1 MVNVDG
7 VISGNFRTSLR
18 GADLNRKFKTD
29 TISLLKDDEVGWV
42 KNFAYE
48 HRKNML
54 AYLDFHGHSVNKNSF
69 IYGP

>member
-7 VISGNFRTSLR
+7 VIAGNFRTSLR

-42 KNFAYE
+42 KNFAY
-48 HRKNML
+48 
-54 AYLDFHGHSVNKNSF
+54 
-69 IYGP
+69 